1 MPYFLNH
8 SGNEMGETK
17 REERGRRGKEKIGKG
32 MRNERCEA
40 RRGNGKTGKK
50 GGGMEREKR
59 EGSVRGGRKAYDRVK
74 ASYIRFSFILQTA
87 ARI

>member
-1 MPYFLNH
+1 
-8 SGNEMGETK
+8 MGETK

-32 MRNERCEA
+32 MRNERCEV

-59 EGSVRGGRKAYDRVK
+59 EGSVRGGRKAYDGLSTELR
-74 ASYIRFSFILQTA
+74 RLT
-87 ARI
+87 

>member
-1 MPYFLNH
+1 
-8 SGNEMGETK
+8 MGETE

-59 EGSVRGGRKAYDRVK
+59 EGSVRGRKESIRRTINRVK

>member
-1 MPYFLNH
+1 MPYFPNH
-8 SGNEMGETK
+8 SGNEMGETE

-50 GGGMEREKR
+50 GRGMEREKR
-59 EGSVRGGRKAYDRVK
+59 DGSVRGGRKAYDGLSTELRRL
-74 ASYIRFSFILQTA
+74 A
-87 ARI
+87 